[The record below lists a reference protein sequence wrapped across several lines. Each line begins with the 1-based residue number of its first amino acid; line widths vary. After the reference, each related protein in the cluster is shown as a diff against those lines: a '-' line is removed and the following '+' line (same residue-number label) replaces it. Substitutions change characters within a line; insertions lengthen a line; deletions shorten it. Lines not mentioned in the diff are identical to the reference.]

1 MIVANRVLGNYH
13 SDRELEYRVQAQEK
27 DGSVAHVRISAGDAQ
42 RRRLRLVASSG
53 VEVGIVVDAGKAL
66 EDGDVLCRDDDDSR
80 LVVVEVEPSEAMAIR
95 VNPPPLDEAS
105 FVYGVRLG
113 HMLGNQHWP
122 IKVDGT
128 VVLTPVN
135 IDRLVME
142 TVIRTHGF
150 EGLVWEFISVEPG
163 EVPTAMPR
171 IDMEHDH
178 G

>member
-1 MIVANRVLGNYH
+1 VIVVNRVLGNTNK
-13 SDRELEYRVQAQEK
+13 DQALEYRVQAQEK
-27 DGSVAHVRISAGDAQ
+27 EGNVARVRISASDAQ
-42 RRRLRLVASSG
+42 RRRLRLTAGDG
-53 VEVGIVVDAGKAL
+53 VEVGIAL
-66 EDGDVLCRDDDDSR
+66 EAGTALEEGDVLCRDDDESE

-95 VNPPPLDEAS
+95 VNPPPADEAS
-105 FVYGVRLG
+105 FVYGVQLG

-142 TVIRTHGF
+142 TVLKTHGF
-150 EGLVWEFISVEPG
+150 EGLEWEFISVEPG

>member
-1 MIVANRVLGNYH
+1 MIIGNRLLGNVNDD
-13 SDRELEYRVQAQEK
+13 SLAYRVQALEK
-27 DGSVAHVRISAGDAQ
+27 SGDAVRVSISASDAQ
-42 RRRLRLVASSG
+42 RRRLRLTSSSG
-53 VEVGIVVDAGKAL
+53 TEVGIAL
-66 EDGDVLCRDDDDSR
+66 ESGTALQDGDVLCQDDDESH
-80 LVVVEVEPSEAMAIR
+80 LILVEVEASEAMAIR
-95 VNPPPLDEAS
+95 VNPRPADEAS
-105 FVYGVRLG
+105 FVYGVKLG

-142 TVIRTHGF
+142 TVLRTHGF
-150 EGLVWEFISVEPG
+150 EGLEWEFISVEPG

-171 IDMEHDH
+171 VDLEHEH

>member
-1 MIVANRVLGNYH
+1 VIVVNRVLGNTNK
-13 SDRELEYRVQAQEK
+13 DQALEYRVQAQEK
-27 DGSVAHVRISAGDAQ
+27 EGNVARVRISASDAQ
-42 RRRLRLVASSG
+42 RRRLRLAASYG
-53 VEVGIVVDAGKAL
+53 IEVGIAL
-66 EDGDVLCRDDDDSR
+66 EAGTALEEGDVLCRDDDESE

-95 VNPPPLDEAS
+95 VNPPPADEAS
-105 FVYGVRLG
+105 FVYGVQLG

-142 TVIRTHGF
+142 TVLRTHGF
-150 EGLVWEFISVEPG
+150 DGLEWEFISVEPG

-171 IDMEHDH
+171 INS
-178 G
+178 